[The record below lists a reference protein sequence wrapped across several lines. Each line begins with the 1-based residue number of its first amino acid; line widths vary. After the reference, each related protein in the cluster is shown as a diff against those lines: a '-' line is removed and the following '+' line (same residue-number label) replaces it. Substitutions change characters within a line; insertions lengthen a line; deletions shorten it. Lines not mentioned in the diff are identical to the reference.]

1 MDSIYSI
8 QYTFYIKYVHHT
20 VAHIGKRVEVGC
32 LWQALRERKRI
43 YILVY
48 IYIYIY
54 IHIYLGEEY
63 PLAVTA
69 VIYKLAA
76 NTG

>member
-1 MDSIYSI
+1 MDYSI
-8 QYTFYIKYVHHT
+8 QYIFYIKYVHHT

-32 LWQALRERKRI
+32 LLSMASSERKKKNIHTR
-43 YILVY
+43 
-48 IYIYIY
+48 IYIY